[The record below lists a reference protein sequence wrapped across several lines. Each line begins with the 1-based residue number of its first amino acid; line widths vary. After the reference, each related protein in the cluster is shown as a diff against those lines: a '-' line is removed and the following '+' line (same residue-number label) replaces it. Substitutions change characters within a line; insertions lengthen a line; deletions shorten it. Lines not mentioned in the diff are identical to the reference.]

1 MNNSDGLPKL
11 LLSEEDHNLSRER
24 LARKNT
30 GDRNE
35 IHNGMN

>member
-24 LARKNT
+24 LAKKT
-30 GDRNE
+30 QE
-35 IHNGMN
+35 IEMKSIAG